1 MNKRYAGILVL
12 LALIVGVAALF
23 TRQREQSAQPALA
36 AQLGQP
42 LLKKLQAHDV
52 ASIVIRAPEAT
63 LTLTK
68 KDKRWTVAE
77 KNGFAADLNK
87 VRKLVVNA
95 IELRIGQ
102 VEPIGAKDRAR
113 FDLLDPAKPAP
124 DSAGLATALTFKS
137 ANGHTLAELLI
148 GKKYYKSTPTGS
160 SATAPAAGRYVML
173 PDNPKQVFVV
183 SDPLRLVSAS
193 SADWISKQGFAIHRL
208 KTLTVKLADGGGYR
222 IERSSESVPWKLA
235 RDARGARLDTSKANA
250 AVYDLAN
257 VAIDDVATGGNAQT
271 YGFDHP
277 TLVTATTFDG
287 LTYKLRIGALLVD
300 RYPLRVQIEGTPR
313 RELKLPKDLK
323 PAAKAAREKSFAME
337 MSRLNERV
345 AREKTL
351 RDYVLFVAKSRFTEL
366 LKKESELLQQKA
378 KKKS

>member
-1 MNKRYAGILVL
+1 MNKRYAAILVL
-12 LALIVGVAALF
+12 LAVIVGAAALF
-23 TRQREQSAQPALA
+23 TRQHEQSAQPALA
-36 AQLGQP
+36 AQFGQP
-42 LLKKLQAHDV
+42 LLKKLKANEV
-52 ASIVIRAPEAT
+52 ASIVIRAPKAT

-68 KDKRWTVAE
+68 KDNRWTVAE
-77 KNGFAADLNK
+77 KNGFPADLDK

-102 VEPIGAKDRAR
+102 VEPIGAKDRAH
-113 FDLLDPAKPAP
+113 FDLLDPAKVAP
-124 DSAGLATALTFKS
+124 DSAGLATALTFK
-137 ANGHTLAELLI
+137 AADGRTLAELLV
-148 GKKYYKSTPTGS
+148 GKKYYKRTPSGS
-160 SATAPAAGRYVML
+160 SATAPADGRYVML

-183 SDPLRLVSAS
+183 SDPLRLASAF
-193 SADWISKQGFAIHRL
+193 SAVWISKDGFAVHRL
-208 KTLTVKLADGGGYR
+208 KTLTVKLADGGGYK

-235 RDARGARLDTSKANA
+235 QDARGARLDASKANA

-257 VAIDDVATGGNAQT
+257 VAIDDVATGGNAQA

-287 LTYKLRIGALLVD
+287 LTYILRIGRLLID
-300 RYPLRVQIEGTPR
+300 RYPLHVEIDGTPR
-313 RELKLPKDLK
+313 RELTLPKDLK
-323 PAAKAAREKSFAME
+323 PAAKTAHEKSFAME

-351 RDYVLFVAKSRFTEL
+351 SSYVLLVAKSRFTEL

-378 KKKS
+378 KKKG